1 MQMAVSCHSAQ
12 VKVVRKQIL
21 HMTKLSTLDDDWI
34 FSIEEDYLKRVIH
47 KIELRVSDGLYYSFR
62 KASGYRIFGSMG
74 HQQLLLSCDR
84 YGWCYRWPRCGLCPT
99 SEYYCL
105 IMEFIHF
112 DSKKLQNYF
121 VNAYRTYDQSYLQH
135 LISFSRNVESFS
147 HFL

>member
-1 MQMAVSCHSAQ
+1 MAVSCHSAQ

-84 YGWCYRWPRCGLCPT
+84 GGVIGGHDADCVQ
-99 SEYYCL
+99 
-105 IMEFIHF
+105 
-112 DSKKLQNYF
+112 LQSIT
-121 VNAYRTYDQSYLQH
+121 AL
-135 LISFSRNVESFS
+135 
-147 HFL
+147 